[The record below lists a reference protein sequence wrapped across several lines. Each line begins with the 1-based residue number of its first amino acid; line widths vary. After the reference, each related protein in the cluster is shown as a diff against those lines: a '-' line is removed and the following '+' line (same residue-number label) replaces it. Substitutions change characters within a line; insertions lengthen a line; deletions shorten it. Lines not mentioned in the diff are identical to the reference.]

1 MLWAW
6 GLGVRRTQSPS
17 PDPCICFCTTHPE
30 QSGSRGHR
38 VGDSERTAVEEK
50 IVDVRKCREWVRG
63 SKDDTSTAD

>member
-1 MLWAW
+1 MGA
-6 GLGVRRTQSPS
+6 RSKKDTKPF

-38 VGDSERTAVEEK
+38 VGDSEKTAVEEK